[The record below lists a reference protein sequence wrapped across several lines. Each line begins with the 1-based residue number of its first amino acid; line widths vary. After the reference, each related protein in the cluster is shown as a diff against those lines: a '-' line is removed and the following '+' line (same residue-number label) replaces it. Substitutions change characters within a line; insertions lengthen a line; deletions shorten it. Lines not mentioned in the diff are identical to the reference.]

1 MLLIDLVD
9 DKEEEEDLTETK
21 RKFVFQKLKPKPLIS
36 KFGENFSVNGRLLH
50 GWPTNIYEYL
60 KMRLDDEMI
69 RLT

>member
-1 MLLIDLVD
+1 MLIDLGD
-9 DKEEEEDLTETK
+9 DKEEEEDLIESK
-21 RKFVFQKLKPKPLIS
+21 KNVVFQKLKSKPLICR
-36 KFGENFSVNGRLLH
+36 FGENLNENGRLLH